1 MSDDLRA
8 DGAAENEATPVS
20 APAETVKAMA
30 PEAPL
35 PLHRQLGVTDEELDA
50 IRSKLGRDP
59 NHVELAMFSVM
70 WSEHCSYKS
79 SRPLLKTLPTRGNGM
94 LAGPGDNAGVVR
106 IGDGLAVAFKI
117 ESHNHPSAVEPYQGA
132 ATGVGGILRDI
143 FTMGARPIAVLD
155 ALRFGDPTDP
165 RTRHLVDGI
174 VRGVGGYG
182 NCVGVPTVGGELVF
196 DPSYQGNPLVN
207 VMAIGLLEERMLI
220 LAEAPGPGNFVVL
233 FGSTTGRDGIGGA
246 SVLASAT
253 FADSDPNKRPT
264 VQVGDPFAEKLL
276 IEASLELIDRRLVE
290 GIQDLGAGGISC
302 ASSESADKAGTGIL
316 MDLDAI
322 PRREPGMAAWE
333 VMISESQERML
344 ATCRPENYPAVREV
358 CERWGIPIALVGR
371 VIADGD
377 IVIVEG
383 GIGSDGLPN
392 PGAKEIAR
400 VPAKAL
406 TSEAIVHYRLATPP
420 TRRRQAPAPG
430 IPLTAQDG
438 LPERGMDPAAVL
450 VALLGSP
457 NLSSRRWVYEQYD
470 ACVQSNTVDWPGH
483 GAAVLRIKGT
493 KKALVATT
501 DGNQTV
507 SAIDP
512 YLGAQLSV
520 AEATRNVSIT
530 GARPLGI
537 TNCLNYGNPERP
549 EAFWQLQEAVRG
561 MGDACRVLGVPVTGG
576 NVSLYNEYPGGAIS
590 PTPEIGVVGLLDD
603 ISFLVRP
610 LFTTAGDSV
619 VLIGHSA
626 PGMAGSA
633 YATLAGL
640 SSEDAPPSVDLDREA
655 ALQSFIREAIG
666 RGLVASAQ
674 DVSGGGLAVAI
685 AECCMWSGLGASL
698 KLGVSGSPAIELF
711 GESPGR
717 LVLSCR
723 SRQAAAIELLARQFG
738 LAAETLGTVGGD
750 RLRIELTGQGAT
762 GAAEERGSRVADAL
776 DVSLADLRHTWDH
789 GLARA
794 LGVEPGPGREP
805 GHQAAHEP
813 DAAPPAV
820 PPAAA
825 TETGD

>member
-1 MSDDLRA
+1 MSA
-8 DGAAENEATPVS
+8 DSTKPTAAS
-20 APAETVKAMA
+20 AE
-30 PEAPL
+30 
-35 PLHRQLGVTDEELDA
+35 PLHRQLGITDEELEV
-50 IRSKLGRDP
+50 IRAKLGRDP

-79 SRPLLKTLPTRGNGM
+79 SKPLLKTLPTRGHGIM
-94 LAGPGDNAGVVR
+94 AGPGDNAGVVR

-155 ALRFGDPTDP
+155 ALRFGDPSDP
-165 RTRHLVDGI
+165 RTRHLVDGV

-220 LAEAPGPGNFVVL
+220 LAEAPGPGNYVVL

-253 FADSDPNKRPT
+253 FQDQDPSKRPA
-264 VQVGDPFAEKLL
+264 VQVGDPFAENLL
-276 IEASLELIDRRLVE
+276 IQASLELIDRRLVE
-290 GIQDLGAGGISC
+290 GIQDLGAGGITC

-358 CERWGIPIALVGR
+358 CERWGIPIALIGR
-371 VIADGD
+371 VTTDGD
-377 IVIVEG
+377 IAIVEG
-383 GIGSDGLPN
+383 GIGVDGLPN
-392 PGAKEIAR
+392 PSAHEIAR

-406 TSEAIVHYRLATPP
+406 TSDAIVHYRLAAPP
-420 TRRRQAPAPG
+420 ARRRQAPAPG

-450 VALLGSP
+450 AALLGSP

-470 ACVQSNTVDWPGH
+470 SCVQSNTVVWPGH
-483 GAAVLRIKGT
+483 GAAVLRVKGT
-493 KKALVATT
+493 TKALVATT
-501 DGNQTV
+501 DGNQSV
-507 SAIDP
+507 SALDP

-549 EAFWQLQEAVRG
+549 EAFWQLTEAVRG
-561 MGDACRVLGVPVTGG
+561 MGDACRALGIPVTGG
-576 NVSLYNEYPGGAIS
+576 NVSLYNEYPGGAIA

-603 ISFLVRP
+603 VSQLVGP
-610 LFTTAGDSV
+610 CFVAEDDNV
-619 VLIGHSA
+619 VLIGLSS
-626 PGMAGSA
+626 PGLAGSA
-633 YATLAGL
+633 YAALAGL
-640 SSEDAPPSVDLDREA
+640 ASEDSPPAIDLEREA

-666 RGLVASAQ
+666 RDLVASAQ
-674 DVSGGGLAVAI
+674 DVSGGGLAVAV
-685 AECCMWSGLGASL
+685 AECAMWGGLGASL
-698 KLGVSGSPAIELF
+698 RLGVSGSPAIALF
-711 GESPGR
+711 GESPSR

-723 SRQAAAIELLARQFG
+723 PRHAPALELLARQFG
-738 LAAETLGTVGGD
+738 LAAETIGTVGGE

-762 GAAEERGSRVADAL
+762 GAAEGRGSRVADAL
-776 DVSLADLRHTWDH
+776 DFALADLRHAWDH

-794 LGVEPGPGREP
+794 LGIEISSGGQGSSPTAG
-805 GHQAAHEP
+805 AK
-813 DAAPPAV
+813 
-820 PPAAA
+820 PAAKPA
-825 TETGD
+825 GKPAAGKRGTRSAD